1 MYSHI
6 EHARFVSFFTG
17 KSGPIDVVFAIDGSS
32 KTDPTRFLQM
42 KNFLSSIV
50 SYLPVSKSEINVG
63 VVEYSDRQYAEI
75 NLDDYYDTQSLRE
88 AIQLIKPSEGA
99 TSRTGEVI
107 KFVREQMFA
116 PGGQSRSGVP
126 KVLVLLTDGKEYTG
140 DRPQDEA
147 ELIKKT
153 GVRVLGVAVG
163 DRPNIASM
171 SRVLSAT
178 ENLYVVNQGSSL
190 SRLVPSVARDI
201 LRTTKGEGYARRW

>member
-1 MYSHI
+1 MYSQI

-32 KTDPTRFLQM
+32 KTEPTRFLQM

-126 KVLVLLTDGKEYTG
+126 KVLVFLTDGKEYTG

-190 SRLVPSVARDI
+190 GRLVPSVARDI

>member
-1 MYSHI
+1 MYSVVKH
-6 EHARFVSFFTG
+6 VSSLSLCTG

-88 AIQLIKPSEGA
+88 AIQLIKPSEGT

-107 KFVREQMFA
+107 KFVREQMFT

-126 KVLVLLTDGKEYTG
+126 KVLVILTDGKEYTG
-140 DRPQDEA
+140 DKPLDEA

-163 DRPNIASM
+163 DRPNIASL
-171 SRVLSAT
+171 SKVLSVT

-190 SRLVPSVARDI
+190 GRLVPSVARDI
-201 LRTTKGEGYARRW
+201 LRTTKSKCYDRGW

>member
-1 MYSHI
+1 MYSI
-6 EHARFVSFFTG
+6 VKHASSLSFSTG

-42 KNFLSSIV
+42 KNFLSSTV

-75 NLDDYYDTQSLRE
+75 NLDDYYDTQTLRE

-126 KVLVLLTDGKEYTG
+126 KVLVILTDGNEYTG
-140 DRPQDEA
+140 DKPQDEA

-153 GVRVLGVAVG
+153 VVRVLGVAVG
-163 DRPNIASM
+163 DRPNIASL
-171 SRVLSAT
+171 SKVLSVT

-190 SRLVPSVARDI
+190 GRLVPSVARDI
-201 LRTTKGEGYARRW
+201 LRTTKSKCYDRGW